1 MNEMCKTNSDEVLFI
16 SETIAPSVQMTVVID
31 QAKRLALQRDID
43 LESLPKQLSKL
54 STALVQRPEEK
65 MKMKIENLTH
75 ENVEKKIKK
84 CKKEPTSPTKIND
97 PAVADRTAQRIEK
110 KKKKVKKEDSVVEVQ
125 ESFEVGEEE
134 KEKKKKMVNGCDI
147 INGNGKETK
156 LTDCQ
161 EGPEK
166 TSHEKKSKNKTHIN
180 EEIVTPVDENIAKE
194 AKKEKNE
201 VHDKKVAK
209 KAKKEK
215 NEVHDKKAAKKEQ
228 NEVHDKKA
236 AKKEQNE
243 VHDKKVAKKAKK
255 EQNEVH
261 DKKAAK
267 KAEKEQNEV
276 HDTNGYHVTDD
287 SLVVKKKMNKK
298 REKEKSEC
306 KKKKRKDSETQTKH
320 ETVWQQEEADNVLKT
335 TKKQQNKTPHTI
347 AEDNL
352 KHKKKRKKITAE
364 QDETTAK
371 KKKKTAE
378 PKLAGSQVATETPE
392 EVCEPKPKRKKKKNA
407 SPDNDKSEDSNKEA
421 AREEKAAKSD
431 AGVEEGETKRKK
443 KGEKAKKR
451 KSSELDTR
459 DETASTKKKKRKVE
473 EPKQEETVDREP
485 SKKRKRKSSV
495 EVGNHLEEVYP
506 DSSMKEKKKEKKKKE
521 EKKKK
526 KKGMKEELDNHV
538 DVPHGD
544 VVFLS
549 EKSGNTDELN
559 INQERRQALQM
570 EVDKASYPQ
579 KVAQPSGFGQWSTA
593 QFESSQQQ
601 QKFLRLMGGFKK
613 DSQPAAAESPRTA
626 NMALGKN
633 GQERLQQG
641 LVEEFERA
649 HSRRVDFNSRGVGLG
664 FCESTKKK
672 FFIDKNL
679 RRSVRFD
686 D

>member
-215 NEVHDKKAAKKEQ
+215 NEVHDKKVAKK
-228 NEVHDKKA
+228 

-255 EQNEVH
+255 EQN
-261 DKKAAK
+261 
-267 KAEKEQNEV
+267 QV

>member
-209 KAKKEK
+209 KAKKEQ
-215 NEVHDKKAAKKEQ
+215 NEVHDKKAAKKAE
-228 NEVHDKKA
+228 
-236 AKKEQNE
+236 KEQNE

-255 EQNEVH
+255 EQN
-261 DKKAAK
+261 
-267 KAEKEQNEV
+267 QV

>member
-215 NEVHDKKAAKKEQ
+215 NEVHDKK
-228 NEVHDKKA
+228 
-236 AKKEQNE
+236 
-243 VHDKKVAKKAKK
+243 VAKKAK
-255 EQNEVH
+255 
-261 DKKAAK
+261 
-267 KAEKEQNEV
+267 KEQNEV

>member
-236 AKKEQNE
+236 AK
-243 VHDKKVAKKAKK
+243 
-255 EQNEVH
+255 
-261 DKKAAK
+261 
-267 KAEKEQNEV
+267 KEQNEV

>member
-201 VHDKKVAK
+201 VHDKK
-209 KAKKEK
+209 
-215 NEVHDKKAAKKEQ
+215 
-228 NEVHDKKA
+228 A

-261 DKKAAK
+261 DKKVAK
-267 KAEKEQNEV
+267 KAKKEQNQV

>member
-228 NEVHDKKA
+228 NEVHDKK
-236 AKKEQNE
+236 
-243 VHDKKVAKKAKK
+243 VAKKAK
-255 EQNEVH
+255 
-261 DKKAAK
+261 
-267 KAEKEQNEV
+267 KEQNEV

>member
-228 NEVHDKKA
+228 NEVHDKK
-236 AKKEQNE
+236 
-243 VHDKKVAKKAKK
+243 VAKKAKK
-255 EQNEVH
+255 EQN
-261 DKKAAK
+261 
-267 KAEKEQNEV
+267 QV

>member
-209 KAKKEK
+209 KAKKE
-215 NEVHDKKAAKKEQ
+215 
-228 NEVHDKKA
+228 
-236 AKKEQNE
+236 QNE

-255 EQNEVH
+255 EQN
-261 DKKAAK
+261 
-267 KAEKEQNEV
+267 QV

>member
-1 MNEMCKTNSDEVLFI
+1 MNKMCKTDSDEVLFI

-54 STALVQRPEEK
+54 STALVQRPEKK
-65 MKMKIENLTH
+65 MKMKIENLTD
-75 ENVEKKIKK
+75 ENIEKKIKK

-97 PAVADRTAQRIEK
+97 PTVADRTAQRVEK

-125 ESFEVGEEE
+125 GSFEVGEEE
-134 KEKKKKMVNGCDI
+134 KEKKKIVNDCDI
-147 INGNGKETK
+147 IDGNGKETK

-161 EGPEK
+161 EGTK
-166 TSHEKKSKNKTHIN
+166 KSHEKKSKNKTQIK

-194 AKKEKNE
+194 AKKEKKA
-201 VHDKKVAK
+201 VQDKKAAK

-215 NEVHDKKAAKKEQ
+215 NEVDDKKATKK
-228 NEVHDKKA
+228 

-243 VHDKKVAKKAKK
+243 VHDKKVAKKPKK
-255 EQNEVH
+255 E
-261 DKKAAK
+261 K
-267 KAEKEQNEV
+267 NEV

-287 SLVVKKKMNKK
+287 SPVIKKKMKKK
-298 REKEKSEC
+298 REKEKSESN
-306 KKKKRKDSETQTKH
+306 KKKRKDNETQTKH
-320 ETVWQQEEADNVLKT
+320 ETVWQQEEADNVPKT

-347 AEDNL
+347 AEDNI

-378 PKLAGSQVATETPE
+378 PKLAESEVATETPE
-392 EVCEPKPKRKKKKNA
+392 EVCELKPKRKKKKTA

-421 AREEKAAKSD
+421 AQEEKSD
-431 AGVEEGETKRKK
+431 AGVEEGETQRKK

-451 KSSELDTR
+451 KSSGLDTQ
-459 DETASTKKKKRKVE
+459 DETASIKKKKRKVE
-473 EPKQEETVDREP
+473 EPKREETVDQEP
-485 SKKRKRKSSV
+485 SKKRKKKSSV
-495 EVGNHLEEVYP
+495 EVENHLEEVYP
-506 DSSMKEKKKEKKKKE
+506 DSSMKEKKKKGEKKEKKKE
-521 EKKKK
+521 EKKK
-526 KKGMKEELDNHV
+526 KKGMKEELGNHV
-538 DVPHGD
+538 GVPHGD

-549 EKSGNTDELN
+549 EKSGNTDELT
-559 INQERRQALQM
+559 INQ
-570 EVDKASYPQ
+570 
-579 KVAQPSGFGQWSTA
+579 GFGQWSTA

-613 DSQPAAAESPRTA
+613 DSQPAAAGSPATA

-633 GQERLQQG
+633 AQERLQQG

-649 HSRRVDFNSRGVGLG
+649 HSRRIDFNSRGAGLG
-664 FCESTKKK
+664 FSESTKKK
-672 FFIDKNL
+672 VFIDINL

>member
-215 NEVHDKKAAKKEQ
+215 NEVHDKK
-228 NEVHDKKA
+228 
-236 AKKEQNE
+236 
-243 VHDKKVAKKAKK
+243 VAKKAKK
-255 EQNEVH
+255 EQN
-261 DKKAAK
+261 
-267 KAEKEQNEV
+267 QV

>member
-201 VHDKKVAK
+201 VHDKKA
-209 KAKKEK
+209 
-215 NEVHDKKAAKKEQ
+215 
-228 NEVHDKKA
+228 
-236 AKKEQNE
+236 
-243 VHDKKVAKKAKK
+243 AKK

-267 KAEKEQNEV
+267 KAEKEQNEVHDKKVAKKAKKEQNQV

>member
-215 NEVHDKKAAKKEQ
+215 NEVHDKKAAK
-228 NEVHDKKA
+228 
-236 AKKEQNE
+236 
-243 VHDKKVAKKAKK
+243 
-255 EQNEVH
+255 
-261 DKKAAK
+261 
-267 KAEKEQNEV
+267 KEQNEV

>member
-201 VHDKKVAK
+201 VHDKK
-209 KAKKEK
+209 
-215 NEVHDKKAAKKEQ
+215 
-228 NEVHDKKA
+228 A

-255 EQNEVH
+255 EQN
-261 DKKAAK
+261 
-267 KAEKEQNEV
+267 QV